1 MYQIKIMNKRI
12 LKLALP
18 NILTN
23 LTVPLLG
30 MVDLHLMGY
39 LDSAVYMGAIALGGV
54 IFNLVYWGFAF
65 LRMSISGIAAQSYGK
80 DDSFDI
86 ANTLFRGLLL
96 ALSGALLLLI
106 LQTGIEKI
114 SFLIL
119 DGSPEVKALASDY
132 FYVRIWAAPAAI
144 SLMVFYG
151 WFLGMQNAI
160 YPMIIAVSVNIV
172 NILLSYLFVRTFGMN
187 VDGVA
192 LGSVIAQY
200 FGLFLAVVFFLKKY
214 RYILKTFNLSAII
227 DGKGIRNFLNVSG
240 DIFIRTA
247 CIILVFTFFTSESA
261 GFGNITLAAN
271 SALLQ
276 FLFLFSYFLD
286 GFAYAAEA
294 LVGKYFGA
302 KDTINLKK
310 VIRLLMLWGLGFGIL
325 FSLLYLLFGDELL
338 LFFTKHENVLREGRN
353 YLPWLVLMPILSF
366 ASYIWDGV
374 YIGTTASKLMKYTMI
389 ASTIVFFTIY
399 YSFNS
404 RLQNN
409 ALWLA
414 IIVFSFMRSFLQFI
428 FYKRAVLLKNNNIAN

>member
-1 MYQIKIMNKRI
+1 MNRSI

-30 MVDLHLMGY
+30 MVDMHLMGY

-65 LRMSISGIAAQSYGK
+65 LRMSISGIAAQEYGK
-80 DDSFDI
+80 EDTFGM
-86 ANTLFRGLLL
+86 ANTLFRGLMI
-96 ALSGALLLLI
+96 AVSGALLLLL
-106 LQTGIEKI
+106 LQTGIEKL
-114 SFLIL
+114 SFMIL
-119 DGSPEVKALASDY
+119 DGSPEVKSLARDY
-132 FYVRIWAAPAAI
+132 FYIRIWAAPAAI

-172 NILLSYLFVRTFGMN
+172 NILLSFLFVRSFGMK

-192 LGSVIAQY
+192 LGSMLSQY
-200 FGLFLAVVFFLKKY
+200 FGLLMAVFFFLKRY
-214 RYILKTFNLSAII
+214 RYILNRFKISSVV
-227 DGKGIRNFLNVSG
+227 DGSGIKNFINVSG

-261 GFGNITLAAN
+261 GFNDIILAAN

-294 LVGKYFGA
+294 LVGKFFGA
-302 KDTINLKK
+302 KDALNLKR
-310 VIRLLMLWGLGFGIL
+310 VIRLLMYWGLGFGVI
-325 FSLLYLLFGDELL
+325 FSAAYWFWGDGLL
-338 LFFTKHENVLREGRN
+338 LFFTKHDNVLAEGRK
-353 YLPWLVLMPILSF
+353 YLPWLISLPLISF

-374 YIGTTASKLMKYTMI
+374 YIGTTASKLMKYTML
-389 ASTIVFFTIY
+389 ASTVVFFISY
-399 YSFNS
+399 YSAKGTM
-404 RLQNN
+404 QNN
-409 ALWLA
+409 ALWMAMIL
-414 IIVFSFMRSFLQFI
+414 FSFMRSFLQFV
-428 FYKRAVLLKNNNIAN
+428 FYKKAVYNR

>member
-1 MYQIKIMNKRI
+1 MNRSI

-30 MVDLHLMGY
+30 MVDMHLMGY

-65 LRMSISGIAAQSYGK
+65 LRMSISGIAAQEYGK
-80 DDSFDI
+80 EDTFGM
-86 ANTLFRGLLL
+86 ANTLFRGLMI
-96 ALSGALLLLI
+96 AVSGALLLLL
-106 LQTGIEKI
+106 LQTGIEKL
-114 SFLIL
+114 SFMIL
-119 DGSPEVKALASDY
+119 DGSPEVKSLARDY
-132 FYVRIWAAPAAI
+132 FYIRIWAAPAAI

-172 NILLSYLFVRTFGMN
+172 NILLSFLFVRSFGMK

-192 LGSVIAQY
+192 LGSMLSQY
-200 FGLFLAVVFFLKKY
+200 FGLLMAVIFFLKRY
-214 RYILKTFNLSAII
+214 RYILNRFKISSVV
-227 DGKGIRNFLNVSG
+227 DGSGIKNFINVSG

-261 GFGNITLAAN
+261 GFNDIILAAN

-294 LVGKYFGA
+294 LVGKFFGA
-302 KDTINLKK
+302 KDALNLKR
-310 VIRLLMLWGLGFGIL
+310 VIRLLMYWGLGFGVI
-325 FSLLYLLFGDELL
+325 FSAAYWFWGDGLL
-338 LFFTKHENVLREGRN
+338 LFFTKYDNVLVEGRK
-353 YLPWLVLMPILSF
+353 YLPWLISLPLISF

-374 YIGTTASKLMKYTMI
+374 YIGTTASKLMKYTML
-389 ASTIVFFTIY
+389 ASTVVFFISY
-399 YSFNS
+399 YSAKGTM
-404 RLQNN
+404 QNN
-409 ALWLA
+409 ALWMAMIL
-414 IIVFSFMRSFLQFI
+414 FSFMRSFLQFV
-428 FYKRAVLLKNNNIAN
+428 FYKKAVYNR

>member
-1 MYQIKIMNKRI
+1 MNKRI

-30 MVDLHLMGY
+30 MVDMHLMGY

-80 DDSFDI
+80 KDNYDMS
-86 ANTLFRGLLL
+86 NTLFRGLLL
-96 ALSGALLLLI
+96 AFGGALLLLI
-106 LQTGIEKI
+106 LQAGIEKM
-114 SFLIL
+114 SFFIL
-119 DGSPEVKALASDY
+119 EGSPEVKALAREY

-172 NILLSYLFVRTFGMN
+172 NILLSFIFVKVLGMN

-200 FGLFLAVVFFLKKY
+200 FGLFLAVIFFLKKY

-227 DGKGIRNFLNVSG
+227 DGKGIKNFLNVSG

-261 GFGNITLAAN
+261 GFGDIILAAN

-302 KDTINLKK
+302 KESAKLKR
-310 VIRLLMLWGLGFGIL
+310 VIRLLMLWGLAFGIL
-325 FSLLYLLFGDELL
+325 FSLSYYLFGNELL
-338 LFFTKHENVLREGRN
+338 LFFTKHENVLKVGSR
-353 YLPWLVLMPILSF
+353 YLPWLVLMPLLSF

-389 ASTIVFFTIY
+389 ASTVVFFITY
-399 YSFNS
+399 YLFYNT
-404 RLQNN
+404 LQNN

-428 FYKRAVLLKNNNIAN
+428 FYKQAVYKAFT

>member
-1 MYQIKIMNKRI
+1 MNRSI

-30 MVDLHLMGY
+30 MVDMHLMGY
-39 LDSAVYMGAIALGGV
+39 LDSAVFMGAIALGGV

-65 LRMSISGIAAQSYGK
+65 LRMSISGIAAQAYGK
-80 DDSFDI
+80 KDKFDM

-96 ALSGALLLLI
+96 AFGGALILLI
-106 LQTGIEKI
+106 LQTGIEKV

-119 DGSPEVKALASDY
+119 EGSPEVKALARDY
-132 FYVRIWAAPAAI
+132 FYIRIWAAPAAI

-160 YPMIIAVSVNIV
+160 YPMVIAVSVNVV
-172 NILLSYLFVRTFGMN
+172 NILLSFLFVRSFGMKI
-187 VDGVA
+187 DGVA
-192 LGSVIAQY
+192 LGSMISQY
-200 FGLFLAVVFFLKKY
+200 FGLLLALILFLKKY
-214 RYILKTFNLSAII
+214 RYILKAFDLPAII
-227 DGKGIRNFLNVSG
+227 DGSGIKNFLNVSG

-261 GFGNITLAAN
+261 GFNDIILAAN

-294 LVGKYFGA
+294 LVGKYFGGRDWA
-302 KDTINLKK
+302 NLKK
-310 VIRLLMLWGLGFGIL
+310 VIRLLMYWGLGFGVL
-325 FSLLYLLFGDELL
+325 FSFLYYLFGYEFLI
-338 LFFTKHENVLREGRN
+338 FFTKHKNVLNEGLK
-353 YLPWLVLMPILSF
+353 YLPWLIALPLVSF

-389 ASTIVFFTIY
+389 ASTVVFFVVY
-399 YSFNS
+399 YSFLNG
-404 RLQNN
+404 LQNN
-409 ALWLA
+409 ALWMAMIL
-414 IIVFSFMRSFLQFI
+414 FSFMRSFLQFV
-428 FYKRAVLLKNNNIAN
+428 FYKKAVYGNIT

>member
-1 MYQIKIMNKRI
+1 MNKRI

-30 MVDLHLMGY
+30 MVDMHLMGY

-80 DDSFDI
+80 KDNYDMS
-86 ANTLFRGLLL
+86 NTLFRGLLL
-96 ALSGALLLLI
+96 AFGGALLLLI
-106 LQTGIEKI
+106 LQAGIEKM
-114 SFLIL
+114 SFFIL
-119 DGSPEVKALASDY
+119 EGSPEVKALAREY

-172 NILLSYLFVRTFGMN
+172 NILLSFIFVKVLGMN

-200 FGLFLAVVFFLKKY
+200 FGLFLAVIFFLKKY

-227 DGKGIRNFLNVSG
+227 DGKGIKNFLNVSG

-261 GFGNITLAAN
+261 GFGDIILAAN

-302 KDTINLKK
+302 KESAKLKR
-310 VIRLLMLWGLGFGIL
+310 VIRLLMLWGLAFGIL
-325 FSLLYLLFGDELL
+325 FSLSYYLFGNDLL
-338 LFFTKHENVLREGRN
+338 LFFTKHENVLKVGSR
-353 YLPWLVLMPILSF
+353 YLPWLVLMPLLSF

-389 ASTIVFFTIY
+389 VSTVVFFITY
-399 YSFNS
+399 YLFYNT
-404 RLQNN
+404 LQNN

-414 IIVFSFMRSFLQFI
+414 IIVFSFMRSFLQFV
-428 FYKRAVLLKNNNIAN
+428 FYKQAIYSKIK

>member
-1 MYQIKIMNKRI
+1 MNKRI

-80 DDSFDI
+80 NDTFDI

-96 ALSGALLLLI
+96 ALGGALLLLI
-106 LQTGIEKI
+106 LQTGIEKL

-119 DGSPEVKALASDY
+119 DGSPEVKTLAREY

-172 NILLSYLFVRTFGMN
+172 NILLSFLFVKTFGMN

-200 FGLFLAVVFFLKKY
+200 FGLFLAVVFFMKKY

-302 KDTINLKK
+302 KDSINLKK

-325 FSLLYLLFGDELL
+325 FSLSYLLFGNELL
-338 LFFTKHENVLREGRN
+338 LFFTKHENVLIEGSRF
-353 YLPWLVLMPILSF
+353 LPWLVLMPILSF

-399 YSFNS
+399 YSFHTNM
-404 RLQNN
+404 QNN

-428 FYKRAVLLKNNNIAN
+428 FYKRAVYKK

>member
-1 MYQIKIMNKRI
+1 MNRSI

-30 MVDLHLMGY
+30 MVDMHLMGY
-39 LDSAVYMGAIALGGV
+39 LDSAVFMGAIALGGV

-65 LRMSISGIAAQSYGK
+65 LRMSISGIAAQAYGK
-80 DDSFDI
+80 KDKYDM

-96 ALSGALLLLI
+96 AFGGALLLLI
-106 LQTGIEKI
+106 LQTGIEKV
-114 SFLIL
+114 SFLVL
-119 DGSPEVKALASDY
+119 EGSPEVKELARDY
-132 FYVRIWAAPAAI
+132 FYIRIWAAPAAI

-160 YPMIIAVSVNIV
+160 YPMVIAVSVNVV
-172 NILLSYLFVRTFGMN
+172 NIVLSVLFVRNFGMKI
-187 VDGVA
+187 DGVA
-192 LGSVIAQY
+192 LGSMISQY
-200 FGLFLAVVFFLKKY
+200 FGLLLAVILFLKKY
-214 RYILKTFNLSAII
+214 RYILKAFDLPAIV
-227 DGKGIRNFLNVSG
+227 DGSGIKNFLNVSG

-261 GFGNITLAAN
+261 GFNDIILAAN

-294 LVGKYFGA
+294 LVGKYFGGRDIA
-302 KDTINLKK
+302 NLKK
-310 VIRLLMLWGLGFGIL
+310 VIRLLMYWGLGFGIL
-325 FSLLYLLFGDELL
+325 FSSVYYLLGEELL
-338 LFFTKHENVLREGRN
+338 VFFTKHKNVLDEGTK
-353 YLPWLVLMPILSF
+353 YLPWLISLPLISF

-389 ASTIVFFTIY
+389 ASTIVFFAVY
-399 YSFNS
+399 YSF
-404 RLQNN
+404 RTGLQNN
-409 ALWLA
+409 ALWMA
-414 IIVFSFMRSFLQFI
+414 MIIFSFMRSFLQFV
-428 FYKRAVLLKNNNIAN
+428 FYKKAVYGNMH

>member
-1 MYQIKIMNKRI
+1 MNRSI

-30 MVDLHLMGY
+30 MVDMHLMGY

-65 LRMSISGIAAQSYGK
+65 LRMSISGIAAQAYGK
-80 DDSFDI
+80 EDTFDM

-96 ALSGALLLLI
+96 AVGGALLLLM
-106 LQTGIEKI
+106 LQTGIEKL
-114 SFLIL
+114 SFMIL
-119 DGSPEVKALASDY
+119 DGSPEVKALARDY
-132 FYVRIWAAPAAI
+132 FYIRIWAAPAAI

-172 NILLSYLFVRTFGMN
+172 NIVLSFLFVRSFGMK

-192 LGSVIAQY
+192 LGSMISQY
-200 FGLFLAVVFFLKKY
+200 FGLFMAVFFFLKKY
-214 RYILKTFNLSAII
+214 RYILKRFSFSTIV
-227 DGKGIRNFLNVSG
+227 DGSGIKNFLNVSG

-261 GFGNITLAAN
+261 GFNDIILAAN

-294 LVGKYFGA
+294 LVGKFFGA
-302 KDTINLKK
+302 KDTLNLKK
-310 VIRLLMLWGLGFGIL
+310 VIRLLMLWGLGFGML
-325 FSLLYLLFGDELL
+325 FSVAYFLFGNELL
-338 LFFTKHENVLREGRN
+338 LFFTKYDNVLAEGEK
-353 YLPWLVLMPILSF
+353 YLPWLVFLPLVSF
-366 ASYIWDGV
+366 ASYIYDGV
-374 YIGTTASKLMKYTMI
+374 YIGTTASKLMKHTML
-389 ASTIVFFTIY
+389 ASTVVYFIIY
-399 YSFNS
+399 YSF
-404 RLQNN
+404 RETMQNN
-409 ALWLA
+409 ALWMA
-414 IIVFSFMRSFLQFI
+414 MIIFSFMRSFLQFL
-428 FYKRAVLLKNNNIAN
+428 FFKRATKNS

>member
-1 MYQIKIMNKRI
+1 MNNRI

-30 MVDLHLMGY
+30 MVDMHLMGY

-80 DDSFDI
+80 NDTFDMS
-86 ANTLFRGLLL
+86 NTLFRGLLL
-96 ALSGALLLLI
+96 ALGGALLLLL
-106 LQTGIEKI
+106 LQTGIEKL

-119 DGSPEVKALASDY
+119 DGSPEVKSLAREY

-172 NILLSYLFVRTFGMN
+172 NILLSFLFVKTFGMD

-227 DGKGIRNFLNVSG
+227 DGKGIKNFLNVSG

-261 GFGNITLAAN
+261 GFGDITLAAN

-302 KDTINLKK
+302 KDSVNLKR

-325 FSLLYLLFGDELL
+325 FSLSYLLFGNELL
-338 LFFTKHENVLREGRN
+338 LFFTKHKDVLLEGSI

-389 ASTIVFFTIY
+389 ASTIVFFITY
-399 YSFNS
+399 YSFQNS
-404 RLQNN
+404 LQNN

-414 IIVFSFMRSFLQFI
+414 IIIFSFMRSFLQFV
-428 FYKRAVLLKNNNIAN
+428 FYKKATQNR

>member
-1 MYQIKIMNKRI
+1 MNRSI

-30 MVDLHLMGY
+30 MVDMHLMGY
-39 LDSAVYMGAIALGGV
+39 LDSAVFMGAIALGGV

-65 LRMSISGIAAQSYGK
+65 LRMSISGIAAQAYGK
-80 DDSFDI
+80 KDKYDM

-96 ALSGALLLLI
+96 AFGGALLLLI
-106 LQTGIEKI
+106 LQTGIEKV
-114 SFLIL
+114 SFLVL
-119 DGSPEVKALASDY
+119 EGSPEVKELARDY
-132 FYVRIWAAPAAI
+132 FYIRIWAAPAAI

-160 YPMIIAVSVNIV
+160 YPMVIAVSVNVV
-172 NILLSYLFVRTFGMN
+172 NIVLSVLFVRNFGMKI
-187 VDGVA
+187 DGVA
-192 LGSVIAQY
+192 LGSMISQY
-200 FGLFLAVVFFLKKY
+200 FGLLLAVILFLKKY
-214 RYILKTFNLSAII
+214 RYILKAFDLPAIV
-227 DGKGIRNFLNVSG
+227 DGSGIKNFLNVSG

-261 GFGNITLAAN
+261 GFNDIILAAN

-294 LVGKYFGA
+294 LVGKYFGGR
-302 KDTINLKK
+302 DITNLKK
-310 VIRLLMLWGLGFGIL
+310 VIRLLMYWGLGFGIL
-325 FSLLYLLFGDELL
+325 FSSVYYLLGEELL
-338 LFFTKHENVLREGRN
+338 VFFTKHKNVLDEGTK
-353 YLPWLVLMPILSF
+353 YLPWLISLPLISF

-389 ASTIVFFTIY
+389 ASTIVFFAVY
-399 YSFNS
+399 YSF
-404 RLQNN
+404 RTGLQNN
-409 ALWLA
+409 ALWMA
-414 IIVFSFMRSFLQFI
+414 MIIFSFMRSFLQFV
-428 FYKRAVLLKNNNIAN
+428 FYKKAVYGNMH

>member
-1 MYQIKIMNKRI
+1 MNKRI

-30 MVDLHLMGY
+30 MVDMHLMGY

-65 LRMSISGIAAQSYGK
+65 LRMSISGIAAQSFGK
-80 DDSFDI
+80 NDQFNM

-96 ALSGALLLLI
+96 ALGGALLLLI
-106 LQTGIEKI
+106 LQAGIEKM
-114 SFLIL
+114 SFFIL
-119 DGSPEVKALASDY
+119 EGSPEVKALAREY

-172 NILLSYLFVRTFGMN
+172 NILLSFIFVKVLGMN

-200 FGLFLAVVFFLKKY
+200 FGLFLAVIFFLKKY
-214 RYILKTFNLSAII
+214 RHILKTFNLSAII
-227 DGKGIRNFLNVSG
+227 DGKGIKNFLNVSG

-261 GFGNITLAAN
+261 GFGDIILAAN

-302 KDTINLKK
+302 KESANLKR
-310 VIRLLMLWGLGFGIL
+310 VIRLLMLWGLAFGIL
-325 FSLLYLLFGDELL
+325 FSLSYFLFGNELL
-338 LFFTKHENVLREGRN
+338 HFFTKHENVLKVGNR
-353 YLPWLVLMPILSF
+353 YLPWLVLMPLLSF

-389 ASTIVFFTIY
+389 VSTVVFFITY
-399 YSFNS
+399 YLFYNT
-404 RLQNN
+404 LQNN

-428 FYKRAVLLKNNNIAN
+428 FYKRAIS

>member
-1 MYQIKIMNKRI
+1 MNRSI
-12 LKLALP
+12 LRLALP

-30 MVDLHLMGY
+30 MVDMHLMGY

-65 LRMSISGIAAQSYGK
+65 LRMSISGIAAQAYGK
-80 DDSFDI
+80 KDTFDM

-96 ALSGALLLLI
+96 AVSGALLLLM
-106 LQTGIEKI
+106 LQTGIEKL
-114 SFLIL
+114 SFMVL
-119 DGSPEVKALASDY
+119 DGSAAVKELARDY
-132 FYVRIWAAPAAI
+132 FYIRIWAAPAAI

-160 YPMIIAVSVNIV
+160 YPMMIAVSVNIV
-172 NILLSYLFVRTFGMN
+172 NILLSFLFVRTFGMK

-192 LGSVIAQY
+192 LGSVLSQY
-200 FGLFLAVVFFLKKY
+200 FGLLMALFFFLKRY
-214 RYILKTFNLSAII
+214 RYILKEFSLPAIV
-227 DGKGIRNFLNVSG
+227 DGSGIKNFLNVSG

-261 GFGNITLAAN
+261 GFNDIILAAN

-294 LVGKYFGA
+294 LVGKFFGA
-302 KDTINLKK
+302 KDAFNLKK
-310 VIRLLMLWGLGFGIL
+310 VIRLLMLWGMAFGVV
-325 FSLLYLLFGDELL
+325 FSAAYWFWGDELL
-338 LFFTKHENVLREGRN
+338 LFFTKHDNVLTEGRK
-353 YLPWLVLMPILSF
+353 YLPWLISLPLISF

-374 YIGTTASKLMKYTMI
+374 YIGTTASKLMKYTML
-389 ASTIVFFTIY
+389 ASTVVFFISY
-399 YSFNS
+399 YSS
-404 RLQNN
+404 KGVMGNN
-409 ALWLA
+409 ALWMAMIL
-414 IIVFSFMRSFLQFI
+414 FSFMRSFLQFV
-428 FYKRAVLLKNNNIAN
+428 FYKKAIQRG

>member
-1 MYQIKIMNKRI
+1 MNKRI

-30 MVDLHLMGY
+30 MVDMHLMGY
-39 LDSAVYMGAIALGGV
+39 LDSAVFMGAIALGGV

-65 LRMSISGIAAQSYGK
+65 LRMSISGIAAQAYGK
-80 DDSFDI
+80 KDQFDI

-96 ALSGALLLLI
+96 ALGGALLLLI
-106 LQTGIEKI
+106 LQTGIEKV

-119 DGSPEVKALASDY
+119 DGSIEVKNLAREY
-132 FYVRIWAAPAAI
+132 FYIRIWAAPAAI

-172 NILLSYLFVRTFGMN
+172 NIVLSFLFVKTFGMK

-200 FGLFLAVVFFLKKY
+200 FGLLLAIILFLKKY

-227 DGKGIRNFLNVSG
+227 DGEGIKNFLNVSG

-247 CIILVFTFFTSESA
+247 CIILIFTFFTSESA
-261 GFGNITLAAN
+261 GFNDIILAAN

-302 KDTINLKK
+302 KDITKLKK

-325 FSLLYLLFGDELL
+325 FSSAYFLFGNELL
-338 LFFTKHENVLREGRN
+338 LLFTKHKSVLAEGN
-353 YLPWLVLMPILSF
+353 KYLPWLIILPLLSF

-389 ASTIVFFTIY
+389 ASTIVFFIVY
-399 YSFNS
+399 YSFHNI
-404 RLQNN
+404 LQNN
-409 ALWLA
+409 ALWMA
-414 IIVFSFMRSFLQFI
+414 MIVFSFMRSFLQFI
-428 FYKRAVLLKNNNIAN
+428 FYKQAVYTKIK

>member
-1 MYQIKIMNKRI
+1 MNKYI

-30 MVDLHLMGY
+30 MVDMHLMGY

-65 LRMSISGIAAQSYGK
+65 LRMSISGIAAQEYGK
-80 DDSFDI
+80 KDSSGM

-96 ALSGALLLLI
+96 AIGGALLLLL
-106 LQTGIEKI
+106 LQTGIEKV

-119 DGSPEVKALASDY
+119 DGSPEVKNLAREY
-132 FYVRIWAAPAAI
+132 FYIRIWAAPAAI

-160 YPMIIAVSVNIV
+160 YPMIIAVTVNIV
-172 NILLSYLFVRTFGMN
+172 NILLSFLFVRSFEMK

-192 LGSVIAQY
+192 LGSMISQY
-200 FGLFLAVVFFLKKY
+200 FGLLMAVIFFLKKY
-214 RYILKTFNLSAII
+214 KYILNEFSFSAII
-227 DGKGIRNFLNVSG
+227 DGKGIKNFLNVSG

-261 GFGNITLAAN
+261 GFNDIILAAN

-294 LVGKYFGA
+294 LVGKFFGA
-302 KDTINLKK
+302 KDYANLKK
-310 VIRLLMLWGLGFGIL
+310 VIRLLMFWGLGFGIL
-325 FSLLYLLFGDELL
+325 FSALYYFAGDELL
-338 LFFTKHENVLREGRN
+338 VFFTKHENVLTEGRK
-353 YLPWLVLMPILSF
+353 YLPWIITLPLISF

-374 YIGTTASKLMKYTMI
+374 YIGTTASKLMKYTML
-389 ASTIVFFTIY
+389 AATFVFFITY
-399 YSFNS
+399 YLAGNT
-404 RLQNN
+404 LHNH

-414 IIVFSFMRSFLQFI
+414 MLLFSFMRSFLQFI
-428 FYKRAVLLKNNNIAN
+428 FYPKATKSV